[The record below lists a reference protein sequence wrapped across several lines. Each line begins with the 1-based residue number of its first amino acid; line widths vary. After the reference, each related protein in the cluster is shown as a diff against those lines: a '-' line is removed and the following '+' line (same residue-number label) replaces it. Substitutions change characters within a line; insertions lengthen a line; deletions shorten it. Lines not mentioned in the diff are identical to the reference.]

1 MRNILVLTAMIAIGC
16 SERPEP
22 ESRAVRHDT
31 VLRVSEPDRER
42 LLEIANAHELD
53 AEARRALD
61 DLRRTSARLERHR
74 HDFPVASDES
84 RAARR
89 EARAAYRTAVR
100 RSLEKLPAGARD
112 ELARSD
118 LRQTQ
123 LARVLE
129 HERR

>member
-1 MRNILVLTAMIAIGC
+1 MRNVLVLTALVTIGC
-16 SERPEP
+16 SQRPEA
-22 ESRAVRHDT
+22 ESRAERHDT

-61 DLRRTSARLERHR
+61 DLRRANARLERHR
-74 HDFPVASDES
+74 HDFPVPSDES

-100 RSLEKLPAGARD
+100 RTLEKLPDGARD
-112 ELARSD
+112 ELARSG
-118 LRQTQ
+118 LRPTQ